1 MRNQRFR
8 CPNFLITWCGLPVFH
23 RHWPRSIS
31 ESLINC
37 QCRDFIGARRQKFG
51 DDLTDPGLHHTHN
64 PDVTSAQPAHSFSRG
79 IFAAQK
85 IRHPLPTER
94 THGQAGEGPK
104 RNGVMQKCPPKSP
117 WAVRRCKGNGAQTRA
132 DAAQMEGE
140 RRPDARRWRDVARRP
155 RRCNKVCAIHDPA
168 SSTKWRH
175 KVLNAT
181 DENPM
186 TTSQGSYLK
195 ILNPRK
201 INFYGFKRHP
211 YPPSHTN
218 CGLKSHNSC
227 HHLWTAVSATPT
239 N

>member
-51 DDLTDPGLHHTHN
+51 DDLTDPGHRRNRPTHSREASLQLKKIAI
-64 PDVTSAQPAHSFSRG
+64 PCPPSARTDRREKDQKKRSR
-79 IFAAQK
+79 
-85 IRHPLPTER
+85 
-94 THGQAGEGPK
+94 
-104 RNGVMQKCPPKSP
+104 QKCPPKSP
-117 WAVRRCKGNGAQTRA
+117 RAVRRRKGSGAQTRA

-201 INFYGFKRHP
+201 SNFYGFKRHP